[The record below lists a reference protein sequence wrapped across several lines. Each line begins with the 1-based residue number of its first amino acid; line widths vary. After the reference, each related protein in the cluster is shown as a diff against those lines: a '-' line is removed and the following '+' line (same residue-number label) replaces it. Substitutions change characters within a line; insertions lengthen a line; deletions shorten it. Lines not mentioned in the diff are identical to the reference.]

1 VVNQSYFFTKT
12 ALTMKNICTFLLAF
26 VITNSLSAQLLSED
40 FSYST
45 KLTANGWV
53 TISGTG
59 TNDLTAGA
67 TGLVKAGY
75 ANSGVGNALDM
86 AASGED
92 AKRDFT
98 AAATTGG
105 VYGSF
110 LMTVKTV
117 GRGKSSYVCGFTSGA
132 AGTNYNLRFY
142 IGRDSLAGDN
152 FKLGLG
158 RGTTVAVFDTIKY
171 NFNTTYLV
179 TLKYAYNA
187 AATLNDTVAFQIHP
201 ANQTLTTEPTRYTF
215 NNLGVG
221 TGSDATEL
229 NAFYLRQG
237 TASDSITLTIDG
249 IRVDKTWLGS
259 VTKVSSVK
267 NADQTGFKTYPSVT
281 SSFVNLEWDKNLV
294 GTADLRVVNLLGQT
308 VLTQKVHLTD
318 GNARLDLSRL
328 ANGAYIVQL
337 HSDKGVLTSQVEKQ

>member
-1 VVNQSYFFTKT
+1 
-12 ALTMKNICTFLLAF
+12 MKNICTLLLAF
-26 VITNSLSAQLLSED
+26 VCTNSLFAQLISED
-40 FSYST
+40 FSYTT
-45 KLTANGWV
+45 KLTANNWV
-53 TISGTG
+53 SVSGAG

-67 TGLVKAGY
+67 VGLVKTGY
-75 ANSGVGNALDM
+75 ANSGVGNALSM
-86 AASGED
+86 VASGED

-98 AAATTGG
+98 AAVTTGG

-110 LMTVKTV
+110 LMNVKTV

-132 AGTNYNLRFY
+132 MGTNYNLRFY
-142 IGRDSLAGDN
+142 IGRDSFAGDN

-158 RGTTVAVFDTIKY
+158 RGTTVAVFDTTKY
-171 NFNTTYLV
+171 SFNTTYLV

-187 AATLNDTVAFQIHP
+187 AATMNDTVAFHIHP
-201 ANQTLTTEPTRYTF
+201 ANQTLTTEPTGYTF

-267 NADQTGFKTYPSVT
+267 NADQIGFKTYPSVT
-281 SSFVNLEWDKNLV
+281 SGVVNLEWEKNLI
-294 GTADLRVVNLLGQT
+294 GKADLRVVNVLGQI
-308 VLTQKVHLTD
+308 VLTQKANFTE
-318 GNARLDLSRL
+318 GSAKLDLSRL

-337 HSDKGVLTSQVEKQ
+337 HAEKGVFTSQIEKQ

>member
-1 VVNQSYFFTKT
+1 
-12 ALTMKNICTFLLAF
+12 MKNICTLILAF
-26 VITNSLSAQLLSED
+26 VLTNSLFAQLLSED
-40 FSYST
+40 FTYTT
-45 KLTANGWV
+45 KLTANGWT
-53 TISGTG
+53 TISGVG

-67 TGLVKAGY
+67 TGLVKVGFV
-75 ANSGVGNALDM
+75 NSGIGNALDM

-98 AAATTGG
+98 TAATTGS

-110 LMTVKTV
+110 LMNVKTV
-117 GRGKSSYVCGFTSGA
+117 GRGKSSYVCGFTSGM

-142 IGRDSLAGDN
+142 IGRDSFAGDN

-158 RGTTVAVFDTIKY
+158 RGTTVAVFDTTKF

-187 AATLNDTVAFQIHP
+187 AAALNDTVAFNIHP
-201 ANQTLTTEPTRYTF
+201 ANQTLLAEPTRYTF

-221 TGSDATEL
+221 TGSDASEL
-229 NAFYLRQG
+229 TAFYLRQG

-259 VTKVSSVK
+259 VAKVSSVK
-267 NADQTGFKTYPSVT
+267 NTDQMGFKTYPSVT
-281 SSFVNLEWDKNLV
+281 RGLVNLEWDKNGL
-294 GTADLRVVNLLGQT
+294 GTADVRVVNVLGQT
-308 VLTQKVHLTD
+308 VLTQKTNLID
-318 GNARLDLSRL
+318 GRATLDLSRF
-328 ANGAYIVQL
+328 ANGAYIIQL
-337 HSDKGVLTSQVEKQ
+337 QSDKGVLTSQVEKL

>member
-1 VVNQSYFFTKT
+1 
-12 ALTMKNICTFLLAF
+12 MKNICTFILAF
-26 VITNSLSAQLLSED
+26 VLTNSLFAQLISED
-40 FSYST
+40 FTYNT
-45 KLTANGWV
+45 KLTANGWT
-53 TISGTG
+53 TISGVG

-67 TGLVKAGY
+67 TGLVKMGY
-75 ANSGVGNALDM
+75 ANSAIGNALDM
-86 AASGED
+86 VASGED

-98 AAATTGG
+98 AAVTTGS

-110 LMTVKTV
+110 LMNVKTI

-132 AGTNYNLRFY
+132 TGSNYNLRFY

-158 RGTTVAVFDTIKY
+158 RGTTVAVFDTTKY
-171 NFNTTYLV
+171 SFNTTYLV
-179 TLKYAYNA
+179 TVKYAYNA
-187 AATLNDTVAFQIHP
+187 TATLNDTVAFHIHP
-201 ANQTLTTEPTRYTF
+201 ANQTLLAEPTRYTF

-259 VTKVSSVK
+259 VAKVSSVK
-267 NADQTGFKTYPSVT
+267 NADYMTFKTYPSVT
-281 SSFVNLEWDKNLV
+281 RGLVNLEWDKNGL
-294 GTADLRVVNLLGQT
+294 GTGDIRVVNMLGQT
-308 VLTQKVHLTD
+308 ILTQKANLID
-318 GNARLDLSRL
+318 GRTTLDLSHF
-328 ANGAYIVQL
+328 ANGAYIIQL
-337 HSDKGVLTSQVEKQ
+337 YADKNVLTSQVEKL

>member
-1 VVNQSYFFTKT
+1 
-12 ALTMKNICTFLLAF
+12 MKNICTLLLAF
-26 VITNSLSAQLLSED
+26 VCTNSLFAQLISED
-40 FSYST
+40 FSYTT
-45 KLTANGWV
+45 KLTANNWV
-53 TISGTG
+53 SVSGAG

-67 TGLVKAGY
+67 VGLVKTGY
-75 ANSGVGNALDM
+75 ANSGVGNALSM
-86 AASGED
+86 VASGED

-98 AAATTGG
+98 AAVTTGG

-110 LMTVKTV
+110 LMNVKTV

-132 AGTNYNLRFY
+132 TGSNYNLRFY
-142 IGRDSLAGDN
+142 IGRDSFAGDN

-158 RGTTVAVFDTIKY
+158 RGTTVAVFDTTKY
-171 NFNTTYLV
+171 SFNTTYLV
-179 TLKYAYNA
+179 TLKYAYSA
-187 AATLNDTVAFQIHP
+187 AAAMNDTVAFHIHP
-201 ANQTLTTEPTRYTF
+201 ANQTLTTEPTGYTF

-267 NADQTGFKTYPSVT
+267 NADQIGFKTYPSVT
-281 SSFVNLEWDKNLV
+281 SGLVNLEWEKNLI
-294 GTADLRVVNLLGQT
+294 GKADLRVVNVLGQI
-308 VLTQKVHLTD
+308 VLTQKVNFTE
-318 GNARLDLSRL
+318 GSAKLDLSSL

-337 HSDKGVLTSQVEKQ
+337 HAEKGVFTSQIEKH